1 MGKLGYRSF
10 LGKVWGVV
18 LLSSAL
24 PAYAQTPSVP
34 ADSVVNG
41 ASFASKQ
48 AVSPGTL
55 VSIFGTG
62 LATSMAHADTI
73 PLSTSLAGVSVTMN
87 GVPTPLLDTIPTA
100 TGRDYTQLNA
110 QVPWNVLPQGMT
122 SGNAT
127 ILVTVNG
134 VTSQP
139 SVVQIAGSLPGIFTL
154 NQQGTGQA
162 AVQIGNSAVF
172 AAPAGSING
181 AQSRPAVVGDVLV
194 MYVTGLGMV
203 DNLPAN
209 GDIPKGKVANSI
221 AVPRVLL
228 GGVEAPIQFHGL
240 SPQFVGLNQIN
251 VSVPN
256 GVPFGDAVPLQ
267 LDLGQGVLSSDK
279 VTIAVGQ

>member
-1 MGKLGYRSF
+1 MGKLR
-10 LGKVWGVV
+10 LA
-18 LLSSAL
+18 LLICCTLSA
-24 PAYAQTPSVP
+24 AYAQTPSVP

-41 ASFASKQ
+41 ASFGAKQ

-62 LATSMAHADTI
+62 LATTMAHADTI
-73 PLSTSLAGVSVTMN
+73 PLSTSLAGVTVTLN
-87 GVPTPLLDTIPTA
+87 GVPTPLLDTIPSA
-100 TGRDYTQLNA
+100 PGRAFTQLNA
-110 QVPWNVLPQGMT
+110 QVPWNVLSGGAA

-139 SVVQIAGSLPGIFTL
+139 SLVQIAASMPGIFTL

-172 AAPAGSING
+172 AAPVGSISG

-194 MYVTGLGMV
+194 IYVTGLGTV
-203 DNLPAN
+203 DALPGN
-209 GDIPKGKVANSI
+209 GDIPRGRVANSV
-221 AVPRVLL
+221 AVPRVLI
-228 GGVEAPIQFHGL
+228 GGVEAPVQFHGL

-256 GVPFGDAVPLQ
+256 GVPFGGAVPLQ
-267 LDLGQGVLSSDK
+267 LDLGQGVLTSDK
-279 VTIAVGQ
+279 VTIATGQ